1 MKKML
6 KRIGS
11 LFEYIKEYD
20 TLSNK
25 SYTDGYKFYADVVI

>member
-1 MKKML
+1 ML

-20 TLSNK
+20 TLSNE
-25 SYTDGYKFYADVVI
+25 SYTDEYKFYADVVI